1 MAATTLISFDEFERL
16 DFGADDVE
24 LLKGVLIRM
33 PPPFNDHMDVCE
45 YLYEKLKAAVELLRA
60 SNPDL
65 RLGKV
70 HIERGYRFPT
80 DPPSWLRPDVSLTY
94 PDQPVGRFYLGA
106 PQIAFEIVSA
116 SETAADLDE
125 KVTEYLA
132 NGAAEVWL
140 IYPRKGHA
148 WVYDASGAARL
159 VSRSIHTSVL
169 PGVEIPFSAIGLRP
183 VGAP

>member
-24 LLKGVLIRM
+24 LLKGVVIRL

-45 YLYEKLKAAVELLRA
+45 SLYENLKDGVERLRA
-60 SNPDL
+60 SNPGL
-65 RLGKV
+65 RLGRV
-70 HIERGYRFPT
+70 HIERGYQFPT
-80 DPPSWLRPDVSLTY
+80 DPSTWLRPDLSLTY
-94 PDQPVGRFYLGA
+94 PDQPAGRFYLGS
-106 PQIAFEIVSA
+106 PFIAFEIVSA

-148 WVYDASGAARL
+148 WVYEASGAARL
-159 VSRSIHTSVL
+159 ETRAIHTALL
-169 PGVEIPFSAIGLRP
+169 PDVEIPFSAIGLGP
-183 VGAP
+183 AGVP